1 MAELPRI
8 VSGRA
13 QVSGVP
19 NITLPE
25 VSFGGIE
32 SNIAYQQQAAYQGQ
46 VAQVLDRMSRT
57 VFGVA
62 GEMSQRAGLQFAA
75 ENPLTGEQL
84 QAMSKG
90 DMSGV
95 KLGTPLNVFNSA
107 LRKARALEV
116 SGHAEIEA
124 REQLIGLL
132 QKAEMGEIDA
142 TQLRDQMTSMM
153 NGYGEAIAQIDP
165 DAAFK
170 YRATMGAVGGR
181 VLEKVAELDG
191 QKRLL
196 ANTVKVQRLYTNM
209 QKEIATAAT
218 TKMPID
224 PVTGQE
230 MPVDMYIDALKENFL
245 ANASTLVGTRGATEY
260 LARMDSDI
268 NASKINAISQ
278 YLITDPRFSRDPN
291 AILRLAR
298 GDAGSASNAYQSLLP
313 EDQAKVQA
321 AFMTNSA
328 NNFTLQRRNQEASE
342 SGSKRQFTSL
352 YTMYHLADDPAQKA
366 ALREQM
372 LRHPSL
378 TNEMVRELTGEPS
391 TSEVGELS
399 VRSQLFN
406 GTITTEDQ
414 LWAETEARG
423 VYGKERA
430 QIFNAFNTLYS
441 TVNGS
446 YVKSKFR
453 LAANIPE
460 GVFTLDPR
468 SDAAIKVRNMEIELL
483 AAQKQAADMAQP
495 FDVKAA
501 VDNIADRAISA
512 RESATVQGAKR
523 QLGEYE
529 ERIGGVPITRENFAA
544 LKYRIETGQEKR
556 ISKSALG
563 AIESLLNTIEGTP

>member
-1 MAELPRI
+1 
-8 VSGRA
+8 
-13 QVSGVP
+13 VP

-406 GTITTEDQ
+406 GMITTEDQ

-483 AAQKQAADMAQP
+483 AAQKQAADMGKP

>member
-57 VFGVA
+57 VFGLA

-406 GTITTEDQ
+406 GMITTEDQ

-483 AAQKQAADMAQP
+483 AAQKQAADMGKP

>member
-132 QKAEMGEIDA
+132 QRAEMGEIDA

-196 ANTVKVQRLYTNM
+196 ANTVKVQRAYTNM

-230 MPVDMYIDALKENFL
+230 MSVDMYIDALKENFL

-366 ALREQM
+366 VLREQM

-378 TNEMVRELTGEPS
+378 TNEMVRELTAEPS

-406 GTITTEDQ
+406 GMITTEDQ

-483 AAQKQAADMAQP
+483 AAQKQAADMGKP

-512 RESATVQGAKR
+512 RESATVQGAIR

-529 ERIGGVPITRENFAA
+529 SRIGGVPITRENFAA